1 MIRLKAENGVY
12 FGEMSLLEN
21 DPRSATVTA
30 STDCSQYTIGTFT
43 ADATTQDITLTG
55 VGNYITQLK

>member
-30 STDCSQYTIGTFT
+30 STDCRLLELHQRI
-43 ADATTQDITLTG
+43 AWD
-55 VGNYITQLK
+55 